1 MAKRSVRKAEAV
13 VDSEESEY
21 KVGAVVSYYDD
32 GWRAGTITSVD
43 VDDDGDLLVELQPV
57 GARNASP
64 KRKVRHKS
72 KDLKLA

>member
-1 MAKRSVRKAEAV
+1 MAKRAVRKAEAV
-13 VDSEESEY
+13 VDPEESEF
-21 KVGAVVSYYDD
+21 KIGTVCSYYDE

-72 KDLKLA
+72 KDLKI

>member
-1 MAKRSVRKAEAV
+1 MAKRAVRKAEAV
-13 VDSEESEY
+13 VDSEESSFKIGTVCY
-21 KVGAVVSYYDD
+21 YYDE

-64 KRKVRHKS
+64 KRKVHHKS
-72 KDLKLA
+72 KDLKI